1 MYRAE
6 RTRPTWK
13 LRFGLLAL
21 LAAGLWLTS
30 GWWTVSLARGLVC
43 EATAEP
49 SDAILIENLEPN
61 YLLYERAGQLRRA
74 GLAPR
79 VLVPVFA
86 DPGTREANDVA
97 LGTAELIA
105 RLSRIGPIDLF
116 PVRQAE
122 PITATVAR
130 DVRDFLT
137 REHIRSVIIVT
148 RRFRSRRS
156 VLVYEAILRGTGIAV
171 HCQPVGGSRGVTNW
185 TRSWHGIQEV
195 AEQWLKLQYYRFS
208 VLPFRAGAPLD

>member
-6 RTRPTWK
+6 RTFTTWK
-13 LRFGLLAL
+13 LRVGLLAL
-21 LAAGLWLTS
+21 LAAVLWLTS

-61 YLLYERAGQLRRA
+61 YLLYERARHLRRA

-97 LGTAELIA
+97 LGTAELISG
-105 RLSRIGPIDLF
+105 LSRIGPIEIVA
-116 PVRQAE
+116 VRQAE

-137 REHIRSVIIVT
+137 RERIRSVIVVT
-148 RRFRSRRS
+148 PIFRSRRS
-156 VLVYEAILRGTGIAV
+156 ALVYSAVLRGTGMAV
-171 HCQPVGGSRGVTNW
+171 YCQPVQGSRGVTNW

-208 VLPFRAGAPLD
+208 VLPFRGGAPLD